1 MVKYMGEIKINNE
14 IYGTSNSSNIVYKD
28 TTVEEKLDTIPV
40 FDINDNGNVENN
52 NTDYLTYA
60 NILDN
65 LNSTNTDK
73 ALSANQGKILNEKIN
88 TTNETVD
95 NNFNT
100 LSDSVDNLSKVLE
113 TFKSSFLNLV
123 YPIGAVYISINSTSP
138 AILFGGTWE
147 AINDRFL
154 LSAGSSYS
162 AGSTG
167 GAATHKLTTSEMP
180 SHTHEARILFNQTGY
195 GNTSKAWEL
204 FLNEYVSPTA
214 TPMAST
220 AGTAGTLTDV
230 NTRSLRNVTN
240 TGGGTAHNNMPPY
253 LTVYMWKRVS

>member
-1 MVKYMGEIKINNE
+1 MGEIKINNE
-14 IYGTSNSSNIVYKD
+14 IYGTSNSSNIIYKD
-28 TTVEEKLDTIPV
+28 ITVEEKLDTIPV

-88 TTNETVD
+88 TTNEAVD
-95 NNFNT
+95 NNFNI
-100 LSDSVDNLSKVLE
+100 LSEVFE

-138 AILFGGTWE
+138 ATLFGGTWE
-147 AINDRFL
+147 AIKDRFL

-167 GAATHKLTTSEMP
+167 GAATVTLKVNEIP
-180 SHTHEARILFNQTGY
+180 VHEGH
-195 GNTSKAWEL
+195 
-204 FLNEYVSPTA
+204 
-214 TPMAST
+214 
-220 AGTAGTLTDV
+220 LTD
-230 NTRSLRNVTN
+230 NNTN
-240 TGGGTAHNNMPPY
+240 TGGNYAGYLANTTTTAYGSSGRGWNVQMGNEIVPAGHNKGGGAAHNNMPPY

>member
-1 MVKYMGEIKINNE
+1 MAQIKIDNV
-14 IYGTSNSSNIVYKD
+14 IYGSNNASDIIYKN
-28 TTVEEKLDTIPV
+28 TTVEEKLDTIPI

-65 LNSTNTDK
+65 LNSTNTNK

-138 AILFGGTWE
+138 ATLFGGTWE
-147 AINDRFL
+147 VINDRFL
-154 LSAGSSYS
+154 LSAGTKYS
-162 AGSTG
+162 AGSIG
-167 GAATHKLTTSEMP
+167 GQSTVTLTTSQLP
-180 SHTHEARILFNQTGY
+180 AHTHGINNHVGWPLSESKNPEWGVKYESGDSSFPYTEWSKSTLSTGS
-195 GNTSKAWEL
+195 GA
-204 FLNEYVSPTA
+204 
-214 TPMAST
+214 
-220 AGTAGTLTDV
+220 
-230 NTRSLRNVTN
+230 
-240 TGGGTAHNNMPPY
+240 AHDNMPPY
-253 LTVYMWKRVS
+253 LTVYMWKRIS

>member
-1 MVKYMGEIKINNE
+1 MGEIKINNE
-14 IYGTSNSSNIVYKD
+14 IYGTSNSSNIIYKD
-28 TTVEEKLDTIPV
+28 ITVEEKLDTIPV

-100 LSDSVDNLSKVLE
+100 LSEVFE

-123 YPIGAVYISINSTSP
+123 YPIGAIYISINSTSP

-154 LSAGSSYS
+154 LSAGNSYS

-167 GAATHKLTTSEMP
+167 GAATHVLTINEMP
-180 SHTHEARILFNQTGY
+180 NHRHKIMADS
-195 GNTSKAWEL
+195 EL
-204 FLNEYVSPTA
+204 
-214 TPMAST
+214 AST
-220 AGTAGTLTDV
+220 ASNAVYVLTDHKSV
-230 NTRSLRNVTN
+230 SSIGTSYRDLNYFNS
-240 TGGGTAHNNMPPY
+240 TGGSQAHNNMPPY

>member
-1 MVKYMGEIKINNE
+1 MGTIKINNE
-14 IYGTSNSSNIVYKD
+14 IYGTSNSSNIIYKD
-28 TTVEEKLDTIPV
+28 ITVEEKLDTIPV

-100 LSDSVDNLSKVLE
+100 LSEVFE

-123 YPIGAVYISINSTSP
+123 YPIGAIYISINSTSP
-138 AILFGGTWE
+138 ATLFGGTWE
-147 AINDRFL
+147 AIKDRFL

-167 GAATHKLTTSEMP
+167 GAATHNHNISP
-180 SHTHEARILFNQTGY
+180 G
-195 GNTSKAWEL
+195 KAW
-204 FLNEYVSPTA
+204 A
-214 TPMAST
+214 TIGNYSETICFGAGMGSQKWKDWTAST
-220 AGTAGTLTDV
+220 PYYWTHNADTQLTSDQSRYNSGTWTNVYGATDV
-230 NTRSLRNVTN
+230 D
-240 TGGGTAHNNMPPY
+240 NNMPPY

>member
-1 MVKYMGEIKINNE
+1 MGVIKINNI
-14 IYGTSNSSNIVYKD
+14 IYGSNNASDILYKNI
-28 TTVEEKLDTIPV
+28 TVEEKLDTIPI
-40 FDINDNGNVENN
+40 FDINDNGNIENN

-100 LSDSVDNLSKVLE
+100 LSEVFE

-138 AILFGGTWE
+138 ATLFGGTWE

-204 FLNEYVSPTA
+204 FLNEYVSTTA
-214 TPMAST
+214 KPMAST

-240 TGGGTAHNNMPPY
+240 TGGGAAHNNMPPY

>member
-1 MVKYMGEIKINNE
+1 MGEIKINNE
-14 IYGTSNSSNIVYKD
+14 IYGTSNSSNIIFKD
-28 TTVEEKLDTIPV
+28 ITVEEKLDTIPV

-123 YPIGAVYISINSTSP
+123 YPIGAIYISINSTSP

-162 AGSTG
+162 AGGS
-167 GAATHKLTTSEMP
+167 
-180 SHTHEARILFNQTGY
+180 
-195 GNTSKAWEL
+195 
-204 FLNEYVSPTA
+204 
-214 TPMAST
+214 
-220 AGTAGTLTDV
+220 
-230 NTRSLRNVTN
+230 
-240 TGGGTAHNNMPPY
+240 GGTATHAHNISVGKAWATIGNYSETICFAADIGGQKWKDWTASTPYYWTHNADTKLTSDQSRYESGAWTNVYGETDTDNNMPPY

>member
-1 MVKYMGEIKINNE
+1 MAQIKIDGI
-14 IYGTSNSSNIVYKD
+14 IYGSGNASDIIYKNI
-28 TTVEEKLDTIPV
+28 TVEEKLDTIPV

-100 LSDSVDNLSKVLE
+100 LSEVFE

-138 AILFGGTWE
+138 ATLFGGTWE

-167 GAATHKLTTSEMP
+167 GAATHTLTIAQMP
-180 SHTHEARILFNQTGY
+180 AHTHGPLGTPGTSTY
-195 GNTSKAWEL
+195 NTYQFQMVRDLS
-204 FLNEYVSPTA
+204 SS
-214 TPMAST
+214 ST
-220 AGTAGTLTDV
+220 ARVKIASGSNYYTTVANPSATDYGSIEDITAKST
-230 NTRSLRNVTN
+230 
-240 TGGGTAHNNMPPY
+240 TGSTGSGAAHNNMPPY

>member
-1 MVKYMGEIKINNE
+1 MGTIKINNE
-14 IYGTSNSSNIVYKD
+14 IYGTSNSSNIIYKD
-28 TTVEEKLDTIPV
+28 ITVEEKLDTIPV

-88 TTNETVD
+88 TTNEAVD

-100 LSDSVDNLSKVLE
+100 LSEVFE

-123 YPIGAVYISINSTSP
+123 YPIGAIYISINSTSP

-154 LSAGSSYS
+154 LSAGNSYS

-167 GAATHKLTTSEMP
+167 GAATHVLTINEMP
-180 SHTHEARILFNQTGY
+180 NHRHKIMADS
-195 GNTSKAWEL
+195 EL
-204 FLNEYVSPTA
+204 
-214 TPMAST
+214 AST
-220 AGTAGTLTDV
+220 ASNAVYVLTDHKSV
-230 NTRSLRNVTN
+230 SSIGTSYRDLNYFNSA
-240 TGGGTAHNNMPPY
+240 GGSQAHNNMPPY